1 MAAPDSAP
9 ALSVVMPAYNEE
21 ATLEAICARVLA
33 LEVPLELI
41 IVDDGSRDATA
52 EIADRIAAGDP
63 RVRVFHQTNAG
74 KGAAVR
80 RGIQAATGDV
90 VVIQDADLEYDPD
103 DLPMMLEEM
112 ERLGTPVL
120 YGSRRLKYR
129 SSAVQW
135 KFYYGGVLVTWVTN
149 LLYGSRLTDEPTC
162 YKMWRRDLVQ
172 GIELEGDGFEFCAEV
187 TGKVLRQG
195 IPIPEVQIRYYPR
208 RIEEG
213 KKIRAKDGLITVWTL
228 LKHRL
233 GG

>member
-1 MAAPDSAP
+1 MGRPAP

-21 ATLEAICARVLA
+21 ATLREICEKVLG
-33 LEVPLELI
+33 LDVDLELI
-41 IVDDGSRDATA
+41 IVDDGSKDRTA
-52 EIADRIAAGDP
+52 EISDALAAEDD

-80 RGIQAATGDV
+80 RGIQAAVGDV
-90 VVIQDADLEYDPD
+90 VVIQDADLEYDPE
-103 DLPMMLEEM
+103 DLVMMLGEM

-162 YKMWRRDLVQ
+162 YKMWERELVQ
-172 GIELEGDGFEFCAEV
+172 SIDLEGDGFEFCAEV
-187 TGKVLRQG
+187 TSKVLRQG
-195 IPIPEVQIRYYPR
+195 IRIPEVQIRYYPR

-213 KKIRAKDGLITVWTL
+213 KKIRAKDGIVTVWTL

-233 GG
+233 GR